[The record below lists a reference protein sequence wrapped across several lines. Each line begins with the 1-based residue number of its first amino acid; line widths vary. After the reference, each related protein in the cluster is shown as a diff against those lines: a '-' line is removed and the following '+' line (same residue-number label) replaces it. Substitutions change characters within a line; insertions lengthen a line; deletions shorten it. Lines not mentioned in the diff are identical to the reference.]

1 MNFYELYDLLQF
13 VPYVNRQEWEQT
25 RFLSLVIAQKFCKK
39 RLKLRDMMKFP
50 WEVEQ
55 ELVLTED
62 EKKKA
67 ADFQTFMLEELN
79 KKTD

>member
-1 MNFYELYDLLQF
+1 
-13 VPYVNRQEWEQT
+13 
-25 RFLSLVIAQKFCKK
+25 
-39 RLKLRDMMKFP
+39 MMKFP